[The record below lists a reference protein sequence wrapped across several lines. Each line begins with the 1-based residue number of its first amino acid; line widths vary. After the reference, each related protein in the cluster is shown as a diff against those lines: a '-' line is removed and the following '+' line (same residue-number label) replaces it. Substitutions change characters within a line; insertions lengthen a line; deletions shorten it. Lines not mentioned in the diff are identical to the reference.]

1 MFTISILMSQLF
13 LQYFTQSDDVKEV
26 YCQVSISTTYLI
38 NGQYVSFTGGEIL
51 YFCYITKTMR
61 TYLSNFSEEEY
72 SVNKWINYC
81 MPEACFSI
89 ISCWMVDKWMI
100 LLSDTVS
107 QCFFLILLL
116 ILLVVTESH
125 DHTSSSHFLCYQSE
139 VVRIFSGLDGS
150 HRFANLSWELCALF
164 PLWNILV

>member
-107 QCFFLILLL
+107 QCFVFNITAEIVGCDRITWSHVIITFSLLSKRGC
-116 ILLVVTESH
+116 E
-125 DHTSSSHFLCYQSE
+125 D
-139 VVRIFSGLDGS
+139 
-150 HRFANLSWELCALF
+150 LF
-164 PLWNILV
+164 WSRW